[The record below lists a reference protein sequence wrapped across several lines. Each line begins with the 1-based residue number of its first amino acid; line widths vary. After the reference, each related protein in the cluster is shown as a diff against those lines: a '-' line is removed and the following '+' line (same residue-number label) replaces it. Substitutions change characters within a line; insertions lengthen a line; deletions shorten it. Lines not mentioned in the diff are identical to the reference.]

1 MKAVLAAAVAALCA
15 LAQPLHA
22 QAPAYP
28 SKVVRMV
35 VPFPPGGGFDGIA
48 RPYAEKLSAILGQPV
63 VLDYRPGAG
72 GNIGVEHAA
81 KSTPDGHTLLV
92 ANVSMTTSPAMWK
105 TIGYDAVNDF
115 APISRIGV
123 VSSAFAI
130 NPALPAK
137 DLKELA
143 ALSKVKPLNFA
154 SPGVGTSSHLI
165 GEMMNIEGILSL
177 VHIPYK
183 GTAPAVADA
192 LGGQLDAVMVPLVS
206 LAPHIKS
213 GKLRGIAVSSAV
225 RVPMPP
231 MNGNGIKNPNRARLG
246 MVCARLARPTIGRAS
261 KGRRAATMP
270 SGMPMAAAMAVEA
283 ATSTTCSPN
292 RVAISARWDVMNA
305 SNSVMWRPPLGRPL
319 PSARARVDPHS
330 P

>member
-72 GNIGVEHAA
+72 GNIGLEHAA

-225 RVPMPP
+225 RVPILPELP
-231 MNGNGIKNPNRARLG
+231 TFAESGYPQVQSDTWYAVFAPAGTPEAVVRRLHDAT
-246 MVCARLARPTIGRAS
+246 VQVLAQQDLIDRLRKTGYEPGAS
-261 KGRRAATMP
+261 TP
-270 SGMPMAAAMAVEA
+270 EA
-283 ATSTTCSPN
+283 LGALVKSE
-292 RVAISARWDVMNA
+292 VARWNRMATVA
-305 SNSVMWRPPLGRPL
+305 KIPKQ
-319 PSARARVDPHS
+319 
-330 P
+330 

>member
-15 LAQPLHA
+15 LTQPVHA

-28 SKVVRMV
+28 AKVVRMV

-63 VLDYRPGAG
+63 VLDYRAGAG

-81 KSTPDGHTLLV
+81 KSPPDGYTLLF
-92 ANVSMTTSPAMWK
+92 ANVSMTTNPAMWK

-115 APISRIGV
+115 APISRVGV
-123 VSSAFAI
+123 VSSALAI
-130 NPALPAK
+130 NPALPAR
-137 DLKELA
+137 DLKELI
-143 ALSKVKPLNFA
+143 ALSKAKPLNFA

-165 GEMMNIEGILSL
+165 GEMMNIEGILGL

-213 GKLRGIAVSSAV
+213 GKLRGIAVSSAM
-225 RVPMPP
+225 RVPLLPELP
-231 MNGNGIKNPNRARLG
+231 TFAESGYPQVQSDTWYAVFAPAGTPEAVVRRVHDATVQALAQQDLVDRLRKTGYDPGSSTPEALGVLVKSEVARWNR
-246 MVCARLARPTIGRAS
+246 
-261 KGRRAATMP
+261 
-270 SGMPMAAAMAVEA
+270 MAVA
-283 ATSTTCSPN
+283 AKVPKQ
-292 RVAISARWDVMNA
+292 
-305 SNSVMWRPPLGRPL
+305 
-319 PSARARVDPHS
+319 
-330 P
+330 

>member
-72 GNIGVEHAA
+72 GNIGLEHAA

-183 GTAPAVADA
+183 GTAPAGADA

-225 RVPMPP
+225 RVPILPELP
-231 MNGNGIKNPNRARLG
+231 TFAESGYPQVQSDTWYAVFAPAGTPEAVVRRLHDAT
-246 MVCARLARPTIGRAS
+246 VQVLAQQDLIDRLRKTGYEPGAS
-261 KGRRAATMP
+261 TP
-270 SGMPMAAAMAVEA
+270 EA
-283 ATSTTCSPN
+283 LGALVKSE
-292 RVAISARWDVMNA
+292 VARWNRMATVA
-305 SNSVMWRPPLGRPL
+305 KIPKQ
-319 PSARARVDPHS
+319 
-330 P
+330 

>member
-1 MKAVLAAAVAALCA
+1 MQKIASWYIALMLAACGVV
-15 LAQPLHA
+15 PRVTWA
-22 QAPAYP
+22 QAGAQAYP
-28 SKVVRMV
+28 GKAVRMV
-35 VPFPPGGGFDGIA
+35 VPFPPGGGFDGIG
-48 RPYAEKLSAILGQPV
+48 RPFAEKLSAILGQPV

-81 KSTPDGHTLLV
+81 KSAPDGYTLLL
-92 ANVSMTTSPAMWK
+92 ANVSMTTNPAMWK

-115 APISRIGV
+115 APISRVGS

-130 NPALPAK
+130 NPALPPK
-137 DLKELA
+137 GLRELMA
-143 ALSKVKPLNFA
+143 YSKTRPLNFA

-213 GKLRGIAVSSAV
+213 GKLRGIAVSSAT
-225 RVPMPP
+225 RVALLPELPTFVESGFP
-231 MNGNGIKNPNRARLG
+231 QIQSDTWYALFAPAGTPEAIVGRLHEASVQALAQQDVIDRLKKTGYEPGSSTPEALGSLVKSEVARW
-246 MVCARLARPTIGRAS
+246 ARLAT
-261 KGRRAATMP
+261 AARIP
-270 SGMPMAAAMAVEA
+270 KQ
-283 ATSTTCSPN
+283 
-292 RVAISARWDVMNA
+292 
-305 SNSVMWRPPLGRPL
+305 
-319 PSARARVDPHS
+319 
-330 P
+330 

>member
-1 MKAVLAAAVAALCA
+1 MKALRAAAVVALCA
-15 LAQPLHA
+15 IAQPLHA
-22 QAPAYP
+22 QAPVYP

-63 VLDYRPGAG
+63 VLDYRAGAG

-177 VHIPYK
+177 LHIPYK

-225 RVPMPP
+225 RVPILPELP
-231 MNGNGIKNPNRARLG
+231 TFAESGYPQVQSDTWYAVFAPAGTPEAVVRRLHDAT
-246 MVCARLARPTIGRAS
+246 VQVLAQQDLIDRLRKTGYEPGSST
-261 KGRRAATMP
+261 P
-270 SGMPMAAAMAVEA
+270 EA
-283 ATSTTCSPN
+283 LGALVKSE
-292 RVAISARWDVMNA
+292 VARWNRMA
-305 SNSVMWRPPLGRPL
+305 TAAKIPRQ
-319 PSARARVDPHS
+319 
-330 P
+330 

>member
-22 QAPAYP
+22 QAPVYP
-28 SKVVRMV
+28 SKVVRIV

-63 VLDYRPGAG
+63 VLDYRAGAG

-177 VHIPYK
+177 LHIPYK

-225 RVPMPP
+225 RVPILPELP
-231 MNGNGIKNPNRARLG
+231 TFAESGYPQVQSDTWYAVFAPAGTPEAVVRRLHDAT
-246 MVCARLARPTIGRAS
+246 VQVLAQQDLIDRLRKTGYEPGAS
-261 KGRRAATMP
+261 TP
-270 SGMPMAAAMAVEA
+270 EA
-283 ATSTTCSPN
+283 LGALVKSE
-292 RVAISARWDVMNA
+292 VARWNRMATVA
-305 SNSVMWRPPLGRPL
+305 KIPRQ
-319 PSARARVDPHS
+319 
-330 P
+330 

>member
-1 MKAVLAAAVAALCA
+1 MKALLAAAVAALCA
-15 LAQPLHA
+15 IAQPLHA

-63 VLDYRPGAG
+63 VLDYRAGAG

-225 RVPMPP
+225 RVPILPELP
-231 MNGNGIKNPNRARLG
+231 TFAESGYPQVQSDTWYAVFAPAGTPEAVVRRLHDAT
-246 MVCARLARPTIGRAS
+246 VQVLAQQDLIDRLRKTGYEPGAS
-261 KGRRAATMP
+261 TP
-270 SGMPMAAAMAVEA
+270 EA
-283 ATSTTCSPN
+283 LGALVKSE
-292 RVAISARWDVMNA
+292 VARWNRMA
-305 SNSVMWRPPLGRPL
+305 TAAKIPRQ
-319 PSARARVDPHS
+319 
-330 P
+330 

>member
-72 GNIGVEHAA
+72 GNIGLEHAA

-225 RVPMPP
+225 RVPILPELP
-231 MNGNGIKNPNRARLG
+231 TFAESGYPQVQSDTWYAVFAPAGTPEAVVRRLHDAT
-246 MVCARLARPTIGRAS
+246 VQVLAQQDLIDRLRKTGYEPGAS
-261 KGRRAATMP
+261 TP
-270 SGMPMAAAMAVEA
+270 EA
-283 ATSTTCSPN
+283 LGALVKSE
-292 RVAISARWDVMNA
+292 VARWNRMA
-305 SNSVMWRPPLGRPL
+305 TAAKIPKQ
-319 PSARARVDPHS
+319 
-330 P
+330 

>member
-28 SKVVRMV
+28 SKAVRMV

-72 GNIGVEHAA
+72 GNIGLEHAA

-177 VHIPYK
+177 VHIPFK

-225 RVPMPP
+225 RVPILPELP
-231 MNGNGIKNPNRARLG
+231 TFAESGYPQVQSDTWYAVFAPAGTPEAVVRRLHDAT
-246 MVCARLARPTIGRAS
+246 VQVLAQQDLIDRLRKTGYEPGAS
-261 KGRRAATMP
+261 TP
-270 SGMPMAAAMAVEA
+270 EA
-283 ATSTTCSPN
+283 LGALVKSE
-292 RVAISARWDVMNA
+292 VARWNRMA
-305 SNSVMWRPPLGRPL
+305 TAAKIPKQ
-319 PSARARVDPHS
+319 
-330 P
+330 

>member
-1 MKAVLAAAVAALCA
+1 MKALRAAAVVALCA
-15 LAQPLHA
+15 IAQPLHA
-22 QAPAYP
+22 QAPVYP

-63 VLDYRPGAG
+63 VLDYRAGAG

-165 GEMMNIEGILSL
+165 GDMMNIEGILSL

-225 RVPMPP
+225 RVPILPELP
-231 MNGNGIKNPNRARLG
+231 TFAESGYPQVQSDTWYAVFAPAGTPEAVVRRLHDAT
-246 MVCARLARPTIGRAS
+246 VQVLAQQDLIDRLRKTGYEPGSST
-261 KGRRAATMP
+261 P
-270 SGMPMAAAMAVEA
+270 EA
-283 ATSTTCSPN
+283 LGALVKSE
-292 RVAISARWDVMNA
+292 VARWNRMA
-305 SNSVMWRPPLGRPL
+305 TAAKIPRQ
-319 PSARARVDPHS
+319 
-330 P
+330 

>member
-1 MKAVLAAAVAALCA
+1 MKALLAVAVAALCSF
-15 LAQPLHA
+15 AQPLQA

-48 RPYAEKLSAILGQPV
+48 RPYVEKLSAVLGQPV
-63 VLDYRPGAG
+63 VLDYRAGAG

-81 KSTPDGHTLLV
+81 KSAPDGYTLLF
-92 ANVSMTTSPAMWK
+92 ANVSMTTNPAMWK

-115 APISRIGV
+115 APVSRVGV

-137 DLKELA
+137 DLKELV

-213 GKLRGIAVSSAV
+213 GKLRGIAVSSAA
-225 RVPMPP
+225 RVPLLPELP
-231 MNGNGIKNPNRARLG
+231 TFAESGYPQVQSDTWYAVFAPAGTPEPIVRRLHDAT
-246 MVCARLARPTIGRAS
+246 VQVLAQQDLVDRLRKTGYEPGAS
-261 KGRRAATMP
+261 TP
-270 SGMPMAAAMAVEA
+270 EA
-283 ATSTTCSPN
+283 LGALVRSE
-292 RVAISARWDVMNA
+292 VARWNRMA
-305 SNSVMWRPPLGRPL
+305 TAAKIPRQ
-319 PSARARVDPHS
+319 
-330 P
+330 

>member
-225 RVPMPP
+225 RVPILPELP
-231 MNGNGIKNPNRARLG
+231 TFAESGYPQVQSDTWYAVFAPAGTPEAVVRRLHDAT
-246 MVCARLARPTIGRAS
+246 VQVLAQQDLIDRLRKTGYEPGAS
-261 KGRRAATMP
+261 TP
-270 SGMPMAAAMAVEA
+270 EA
-283 ATSTTCSPN
+283 LGALVKSE
-292 RVAISARWDVMNA
+292 VARWNRMATVA
-305 SNSVMWRPPLGRPL
+305 KIPKQ
-319 PSARARVDPHS
+319 
-330 P
+330 

>member
-1 MKAVLAAAVAALCA
+1 MKALRAAAVVALCA
-15 LAQPLHA
+15 IAQPLHA
-22 QAPAYP
+22 QAPVYP

-225 RVPMPP
+225 RVPILPELP
-231 MNGNGIKNPNRARLG
+231 TFAESGYPQVQSDTWYAVFAPAGTPEAVVRRLHDAT
-246 MVCARLARPTIGRAS
+246 VQVLAQQDLIDRLRKTGYEPGSST
-261 KGRRAATMP
+261 P
-270 SGMPMAAAMAVEA
+270 EA
-283 ATSTTCSPN
+283 LGALVKSE
-292 RVAISARWDVMNA
+292 VARWNRMA
-305 SNSVMWRPPLGRPL
+305 TAAKIPRQ
-319 PSARARVDPHS
+319 
-330 P
+330 

>member
-1 MKAVLAAAVAALCA
+1 MKALLAAAVAALCA

-63 VLDYRPGAG
+63 VLDYRAGAG

-225 RVPMPP
+225 RVPILPELP
-231 MNGNGIKNPNRARLG
+231 TFAESGYPQVQSDTWYAVFAPAGTPEAVVRRLHDAT
-246 MVCARLARPTIGRAS
+246 VQVLAQQDLIDRLRKTGYEPGAS
-261 KGRRAATMP
+261 TP
-270 SGMPMAAAMAVEA
+270 EA
-283 ATSTTCSPN
+283 LGALVKSE
-292 RVAISARWDVMNA
+292 VARWNRMA
-305 SNSVMWRPPLGRPL
+305 TAAKIPKQ
-319 PSARARVDPHS
+319 
-330 P
+330 

>member
-1 MKAVLAAAVAALCA
+1 MKALRAAAVVALCA
-15 LAQPLHA
+15 IAQPLHA
-22 QAPAYP
+22 QAPVYP

-63 VLDYRPGAG
+63 VLDYRAGAG

-225 RVPMPP
+225 RVPILPELP
-231 MNGNGIKNPNRARLG
+231 TFAESGYPQVQSDTWYAVFAPAGTPEAVVRRLHDAT
-246 MVCARLARPTIGRAS
+246 VQVLAQQDLIDRLRKTGYEPGAS
-261 KGRRAATMP
+261 TP
-270 SGMPMAAAMAVEA
+270 EA
-283 ATSTTCSPN
+283 LGALVKSE
-292 RVAISARWDVMNA
+292 VARWNRMATVA
-305 SNSVMWRPPLGRPL
+305 KIPKQ
-319 PSARARVDPHS
+319 
-330 P
+330 

>member
-72 GNIGVEHAA
+72 GNIGLEHAA

-213 GKLRGIAVSSAV
+213 GKLRGIATSGARRSPILPDLPTVMESGYPAYESA
-225 RVPMPP
+225 
-231 MNGNGIKNPNRARLG
+231 
-246 MVCARLARPTIGRAS
+246 TWF
-261 KGRRAATMP
+261 
-270 SGMPMAAAMAVEA
+270 
-283 ATSTTCSPN
+283 
-292 RVAISARWDVMNA
+292 AISAPKATPAAIVQRLNAEAAKAVRDPAVIAKLEALAMEPPQDTSPGDVTAQTEKDLKRWGALVRD
-305 SNSVMWRPPLGRPL
+305 LGIRL
-319 PSARARVDPHS
+319 D
-330 P
+330 

>member
-1 MKAVLAAAVAALCA
+1 MKALRAAAVVALCA
-15 LAQPLHA
+15 IAQPLHA
-22 QAPAYP
+22 QAPVYP

-63 VLDYRPGAG
+63 VLDYRAGAG

-225 RVPMPP
+225 RVPILPELP
-231 MNGNGIKNPNRARLG
+231 TFAESGYPQVQSDTWYAVFAPAGTPEAVVRRLHDAT
-246 MVCARLARPTIGRAS
+246 VQVLAQQDLIDRLRKTGYEPGAS
-261 KGRRAATMP
+261 TP
-270 SGMPMAAAMAVEA
+270 EA
-283 ATSTTCSPN
+283 LGALVKSE
-292 RVAISARWDVMNA
+292 VARWNRMATVA
-305 SNSVMWRPPLGRPL
+305 KIPRQ
-319 PSARARVDPHS
+319 
-330 P
+330 

>member
-28 SKVVRMV
+28 SKAVRMV

-72 GNIGVEHAA
+72 GNIGLEHAA

-225 RVPMPP
+225 RVPILPELP
-231 MNGNGIKNPNRARLG
+231 TFAESGYPQVQSDTWYAVFAPAGTPEAVVRRLHDAT
-246 MVCARLARPTIGRAS
+246 VQVLAQQDLIDRLRKTGYEPGAS
-261 KGRRAATMP
+261 TP
-270 SGMPMAAAMAVEA
+270 EA
-283 ATSTTCSPN
+283 LGALVKSE
-292 RVAISARWDVMNA
+292 VARWNRMA
-305 SNSVMWRPPLGRPL
+305 TAAKIPKQ
-319 PSARARVDPHS
+319 
-330 P
+330 

>member
-1 MKAVLAAAVAALCA
+1 MKALLVAALAA
-15 LAQPLHA
+15 LCTIAQPLHA

-48 RPYAEKLSAILGQPV
+48 RPYAEKLSVLLGQPV
-63 VLDYRPGAG
+63 VLDYRAGAG

-81 KSTPDGHTLLV
+81 KSAPDGYTLLF
-92 ANVSMTTSPAMWK
+92 ANVSMTTNPAMWK

-115 APISRIGV
+115 APVSRVGV
-123 VSSAFAI
+123 VSSALAI

-213 GKLRGIAVSSAV
+213 GKLRGIAVSSAA
-225 RVPMPP
+225 RVPILPELP
-231 MNGNGIKNPNRARLG
+231 TFAEAGYPQVQSDTWYAVFAPAGTPEAVVRRLHDAT
-246 MVCARLARPTIGRAS
+246 VQVLAQQDLVDRLRKTGYEPGAS
-261 KGRRAATMP
+261 TP
-270 SGMPMAAAMAVEA
+270 EA
-283 ATSTTCSPN
+283 LGALVKSE
-292 RVAISARWDVMNA
+292 VARWNRMA
-305 SNSVMWRPPLGRPL
+305 TAAKIPRQ
-319 PSARARVDPHS
+319 
-330 P
+330 

>member
-1 MKAVLAAAVAALCA
+1 MKALLAAAVAALCA

-225 RVPMPP
+225 RVPILPELP
-231 MNGNGIKNPNRARLG
+231 TFAESGYPQVQSDTWYAVFAPAGTPEAVVRRLHDAT
-246 MVCARLARPTIGRAS
+246 VQVLAQQDLIDRLRKTGYEPGAS
-261 KGRRAATMP
+261 TP
-270 SGMPMAAAMAVEA
+270 EA
-283 ATSTTCSPN
+283 LGALVKSE
-292 RVAISARWDVMNA
+292 VARWNRMA
-305 SNSVMWRPPLGRPL
+305 TAAKIPKQ
-319 PSARARVDPHS
+319 
-330 P
+330 

>member
-63 VLDYRPGAG
+63 VLDYRAGAG

-225 RVPMPP
+225 RVPILPELP
-231 MNGNGIKNPNRARLG
+231 TFAESGYPQVQSDTWYAVFAPAGTPEAVVRRLHDAT
-246 MVCARLARPTIGRAS
+246 VQVLAQQDLIDRLRKTGYEPGAS
-261 KGRRAATMP
+261 TP
-270 SGMPMAAAMAVEA
+270 EA
-283 ATSTTCSPN
+283 LGALVKSE
-292 RVAISARWDVMNA
+292 VARWNRMA
-305 SNSVMWRPPLGRPL
+305 TAAKIPKQ
-319 PSARARVDPHS
+319 
-330 P
+330 

>member
-177 VHIPYK
+177 LHIPYK

-225 RVPMPP
+225 RVPILPELP
-231 MNGNGIKNPNRARLG
+231 TFAESGYPQVQSDTWYAVFAPAGTPEAVVRRLHDAT
-246 MVCARLARPTIGRAS
+246 VQVLAQQDLIDRLRKTGYEPGAS
-261 KGRRAATMP
+261 TP
-270 SGMPMAAAMAVEA
+270 EA
-283 ATSTTCSPN
+283 LGALVKSE
-292 RVAISARWDVMNA
+292 VARWNRMATVA
-305 SNSVMWRPPLGRPL
+305 KIPRQ
-319 PSARARVDPHS
+319 
-330 P
+330 

>member
-1 MKAVLAAAVAALCA
+1 VKALLAAAVAALCA

-63 VLDYRPGAG
+63 VLDYRAGAG

-81 KSTPDGHTLLV
+81 KSTPDGHTLLF
-92 ANVSMTTSPAMWK
+92 ANVSMTTNPAMWK

-115 APISRIGV
+115 VPISRVGV

-213 GKLRGIAVSSAV
+213 GKLRGIAVSSAA
-225 RVPMPP
+225 RVPILPELP
-231 MNGNGIKNPNRARLG
+231 TFAEAGYPQVQSDTWYAVFAPVGTPEAVVRRLHDAT
-246 MVCARLARPTIGRAS
+246 VQVLAQQDLIDRLRKTGYEPGAS
-261 KGRRAATMP
+261 TP
-270 SGMPMAAAMAVEA
+270 EA
-283 ATSTTCSPN
+283 LGALVKSE
-292 RVAISARWDVMNA
+292 VARWNRMATVA
-305 SNSVMWRPPLGRPL
+305 KIPRQ
-319 PSARARVDPHS
+319 
-330 P
+330 

>member
-225 RVPMPP
+225 RVPILPELP
-231 MNGNGIKNPNRARLG
+231 TFAESGYPQVQSDTWYAVFAPAGTPEAVVRRLHDATVQVLAQQDLIDRLRKTGYEPGASTPEALGALVKSEVARWNR
-246 MVCARLARPTIGRAS
+246 
-261 KGRRAATMP
+261 
-270 SGMPMAAAMAVEA
+270 MAAAAKI
-283 ATSTTCSPN
+283 PKQ
-292 RVAISARWDVMNA
+292 
-305 SNSVMWRPPLGRPL
+305 
-319 PSARARVDPHS
+319 
-330 P
+330 

>member
-225 RVPMPP
+225 RVPILPELP
-231 MNGNGIKNPNRARLG
+231 TFAESGYPQVQSDTWYAVFAPAGTPEAVVRRLHDAT
-246 MVCARLARPTIGRAS
+246 VQVLAQQDLIDRLRKTGYEPGAS
-261 KGRRAATMP
+261 TP
-270 SGMPMAAAMAVEA
+270 EA
-283 ATSTTCSPN
+283 LGALVKSE
-292 RVAISARWDVMNA
+292 VARWNRMATVA
-305 SNSVMWRPPLGRPL
+305 KIPK
-319 PSARARVDPHS
+319 H
-330 P
+330 

>member
-1 MKAVLAAAVAALCA
+1 MKPLLAAAVAALCA

-225 RVPMPP
+225 RVPILPELP
-231 MNGNGIKNPNRARLG
+231 TFAESGYPQVQSDTWYAVFAPAGTPEAVVRRLHDAT
-246 MVCARLARPTIGRAS
+246 VQVLAQQDLIDRLRKTGYEPGSST
-261 KGRRAATMP
+261 P
-270 SGMPMAAAMAVEA
+270 EA
-283 ATSTTCSPN
+283 LGALVKSE
-292 RVAISARWDVMNA
+292 VARWNRMA
-305 SNSVMWRPPLGRPL
+305 TAAKIPRQ
-319 PSARARVDPHS
+319 
-330 P
+330 

>member
-1 MKAVLAAAVAALCA
+1 MKALLAAAVAALCA
-15 LAQPLHA
+15 IAQPLHA

-63 VLDYRPGAG
+63 VLDYRAGAG

-213 GKLRGIAVSSAV
+213 GKLRGIAVSSAA
-225 RVPMPP
+225 RVPILPELP
-231 MNGNGIKNPNRARLG
+231 TFAESGYPQVQSDTWYAVFAPAGTPEAVVRRLHDAT
-246 MVCARLARPTIGRAS
+246 VQVLAQQDLIDRLRKTGYEPGAS
-261 KGRRAATMP
+261 TP
-270 SGMPMAAAMAVEA
+270 EA
-283 ATSTTCSPN
+283 LGALVKSE
-292 RVAISARWDVMNA
+292 VARWNRMATVA
-305 SNSVMWRPPLGRPL
+305 KIPRQ
-319 PSARARVDPHS
+319 
-330 P
+330 

>member
-28 SKVVRMV
+28 SKAVRMV

-72 GNIGVEHAA
+72 GNIGLEHAA

-225 RVPMPP
+225 RVPILPELP
-231 MNGNGIKNPNRARLG
+231 TFAESGYPQVQSDTWYAVFAPAGTPEAVVRRLHDAT
-246 MVCARLARPTIGRAS
+246 VQVLAQQDLIDRLRKTGYEPGAS
-261 KGRRAATMP
+261 TP
-270 SGMPMAAAMAVEA
+270 EA
-283 ATSTTCSPN
+283 LGALVKSE
-292 RVAISARWDVMNA
+292 VARWNRMATVA
-305 SNSVMWRPPLGRPL
+305 KIPKQ
-319 PSARARVDPHS
+319 
-330 P
+330 

>member
-15 LAQPLHA
+15 LAQPLQA

-225 RVPMPP
+225 RVPILPELP
-231 MNGNGIKNPNRARLG
+231 TFAESGYPQVQSDTWYAVFAPAGTPEAVVRRLHDAT
-246 MVCARLARPTIGRAS
+246 VQVLAQQDLIDRLRKTGYEPGAS
-261 KGRRAATMP
+261 TP
-270 SGMPMAAAMAVEA
+270 EA
-283 ATSTTCSPN
+283 LGALVKSE
-292 RVAISARWDVMNA
+292 VARWNRMA
-305 SNSVMWRPPLGRPL
+305 TAAKIPKQ
-319 PSARARVDPHS
+319 
-330 P
+330 

>member
-1 MKAVLAAAVAALCA
+1 MKALLAAAVAALCA
-15 LAQPLHA
+15 IAQPLHA

-63 VLDYRPGAG
+63 VLDYRAGAG

-225 RVPMPP
+225 RVPILPELP
-231 MNGNGIKNPNRARLG
+231 TFAESGYPQVQSDTWYAVFAPAGTPEAVVRRLHDAT
-246 MVCARLARPTIGRAS
+246 VQVLAQQDLIDRLRKTGYEPGAS
-261 KGRRAATMP
+261 TP
-270 SGMPMAAAMAVEA
+270 EA
-283 ATSTTCSPN
+283 LGALVKSE
-292 RVAISARWDVMNA
+292 VARWNRMA
-305 SNSVMWRPPLGRPL
+305 TAAKIPKQ
-319 PSARARVDPHS
+319 
-330 P
+330 